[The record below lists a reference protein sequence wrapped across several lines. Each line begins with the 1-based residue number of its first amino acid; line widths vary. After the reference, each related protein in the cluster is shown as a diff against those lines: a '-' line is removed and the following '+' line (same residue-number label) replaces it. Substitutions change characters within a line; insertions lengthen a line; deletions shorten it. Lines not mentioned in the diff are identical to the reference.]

1 MLDGLLPLLP
11 EWLGAVAVLMLATL
25 SPRFKRP
32 PLVFKYARRD
42 GMLALSGFAIIMV
55 LAFIFSQV
63 NIGAITA
70 PFSQNLRGLANR
82 MLLALVC
89 AVPFIAALLVRK
101 QPWRSI
107 GWNRAMQMPALQL
120 GFALAFMTIFLRG
133 KFNSLFTGMNADAV
147 NALWMWLVTVLAEE
161 TIFRGYL
168 QLRFTTWWGQ
178 RAAWLGT
185 AGLFLLWQLPRWVA
199 SPDTLVF
206 NLVVGAVQALLC
218 GWIMRQSGHVAAST
232 LYRAVSEWLLFLK

>member
-1 MLDGLLPLLP
+1 MLP
-11 EWLGAVAVLMLATL
+11 EWLGVIAVLMLATL

-42 GMLALSGFAIIMV
+42 GLWALGLFALILAVAIAFAWAAPQFFPGV
-55 LAFIFSQV
+55 FSE
-63 NIGAITA
+63 
-70 PFSQNLRGLANR
+70 NLLPLANR

-89 AVPFIAALLVRK
+89 VAPFMIALLWRR

-107 GWNRAMQMPALQL
+107 GWNRAMLMPSLQL
-120 GFALAFMTIFLRG
+120 GFALAFLTIFLRG
-133 KFNSLFTGMNADAV
+133 KFNALFTVMGTDAI
-147 NALWMWLVTVLAEE
+147 NALWMWLLAALAEE

-185 AGLFLLWQLPRWVA
+185 AALFLLWQLPRWVA
-199 SPDTLVF
+199 SPQTLVL
-206 NLVVGAVQALLC
+206 NLVIGAAQALLC
-218 GWIMRQSGHVAAST
+218 GWIMRQSGNVVASA
-232 LYRAVSEWLLFLK
+232 LYRAVSEWLMFLV